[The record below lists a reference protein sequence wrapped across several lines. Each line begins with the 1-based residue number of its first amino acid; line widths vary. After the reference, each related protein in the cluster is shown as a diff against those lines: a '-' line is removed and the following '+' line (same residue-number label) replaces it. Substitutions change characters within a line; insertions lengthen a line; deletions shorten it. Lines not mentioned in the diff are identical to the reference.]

1 MKISNAKLAEQE
13 RGGTQLKQTELYIHT
28 PFCVHKCAYCDFLS
42 FPGDE
47 KTQEQYVQSLRNEI
61 RYFGEKMQDYE
72 ITTIYIGGGTPSW
85 LSQELMLS
93 ILDETGDAFHIRRDA
108 EVTIEC
114 NPGTLTE
121 SKLSAYRAAGVNRL
135 SIGLQSADNK
145 ELKMLDRIHTFEQFM
160 KTYEMSRSAGFA
172 NINVDLMNGLP
183 YQTVKDYLKS
193 LLKVIRIRPEHIS
206 SYSLII
212 EKGTPFYNKYKFD
225 AVKQEI
231 GMETEMLPNEDE
243 LYRMLKVTQYELA
256 EAGYEQYEISNYARP
271 GYACRH
277 NIGYW
282 TRENYL
288 GLGLGAA
295 SLIENVRYSNTRD
308 LYEYMSNSENIREVS
323 CQEMTGEDPKREGE
337 WFGTN
342 LHASAEPILR
352 KHQMEE
358 FMFLGLRMTKGIARS
373 KFEECFSIPIEG
385 VYYDVIEEL
394 KAEGLLAVR
403 AGRIALTDRGL
414 DLSNYAMSKFLF

>member
-1 MKISNAKLAEQE
+1 
-13 RGGTQLKQTELYIHT
+13 
-28 PFCVHKCAYCDFLS
+28 
-42 FPGDE
+42 
-47 KTQEQYVQSLRNEI
+47 
-61 RYFGEKMQDYE
+61 
-72 ITTIYIGGGTPSW
+72 
-85 LSQELMLS
+85 
-93 ILDETGDAFHIRRDA
+93 
-108 EVTIEC
+108 
-114 NPGTLTE
+114 
-121 SKLSAYRAAGVNRL
+121 
-135 SIGLQSADNK
+135 
-145 ELKMLDRIHTFEQFM
+145 
-160 KTYEMSRSAGFA
+160 
-172 NINVDLMNGLP
+172 
-183 YQTVKDYLKS
+183 
-193 LLKVIRIRPEHIS
+193 
-206 SYSLII
+206 
-212 EKGTPFYNKYKFD
+212 
-225 AVKQEI
+225 
-231 GMETEMLPNEDE
+231 MLPNEDE

-288 GLGLGAA
+288 GVGLGAA

-308 LYEYMSNSENIREVS
+308 LYEYMSNSEQIREVS
-323 CQEMTGEDPKREGE
+323 CQEMTGEEPKQKGE